1 MDATYRDFIAA
12 RREDILAHME
22 TALAASGRTLA
33 DVALVAVSK
42 TVGVDEVLAAID
54 AGYRVFGENRP
65 QELMRKR
72 DALEACD
79 GVPSVRFDMIG
90 NLQKNKVNAV
100 LGRAELIH
108 SIGSLHLAEAVS
120 SRVER
125 RIAGGEMSAP
135 QPALLEVNVSGEASK
150 SGFSPD
156 ELRASFNELRELCG
170 IDIRG
175 LMTMAPRGDKTV
187 ARACFAGLR
196 ELRDELAAASGLA
209 LPELSCGM
217 SEDFE
222 VALEEGSTIVRLGRV
237 VFDPA
242 FAVR

>member
-1 MDATYRDFIAA
+1 MDAAYRDFIAG
-12 RREDILAHME
+12 RREDILARME
-22 TALAASGRTLA
+22 AALAESGRTLA
-33 DVALVAVSK
+33 DAKLVAVSK
-42 TVGVDEVLAAID
+42 TVGVDEVLAAVD
-54 AGYRVFGENRP
+54 AGYRMFGENRP
-65 QELMRKR
+65 QELVRKL
-72 DALEACD
+72 DALGAVE
-79 GVPSVRFDMIG
+79 GLPSLRFDMIG

-120 SRVER
+120 ARVER
-125 RIAGGEMSAP
+125 RMAEGGMSAP
-135 QPALLEVNVSGEASK
+135 QPVLLEVNVSGEESK
-150 SGFSPD
+150 SGFSPEEVRASLD
-156 ELRASFNELRELCG
+156 ELRGLCG

-196 ELRDELAAASGLA
+196 ELRDELAAASGLS

-222 VALEEGSTIVRLGRV
+222 AALAEGSTIVRLGRV

>member
-1 MDATYRDFIAA
+1 MDATYRDFIAR
-12 RREDILAHME
+12 RREDILARMKR
-22 TALAASGRTLA
+22 ALAATGRSLA
-33 DVALVAVSK
+33 DITLVAVSK
-42 TVGVDEVLAAID
+42 TVDTDEVLAAID

-72 DALEACD
+72 DALDALG
-79 GVPSVRFDMIG
+79 GVPPVRFDMIG
-90 NLQKNKVNAV
+90 NLQKNKVNTV

-125 RIAGGEMSAP
+125 RVADGGLPAR
-135 QPALLEVNVSGEASK
+135 QPVLLEVNVSGEASK

-156 ELRASFNELRELCG
+156 VLRASFDELRALCG

-175 LMTMAPRGDKTV
+175 LMTMAPQGDKTV
-187 ARACFAGLR
+187 ARSCFAGLR

-222 VALEEGSTIVRLGRV
+222 AALEEGSTIVRLGRV
-237 VFDPA
+237 VFDPS

>member
-1 MDATYRDFIAA
+1 MDETYRDFIER
-12 RREDILAHME
+12 RREDILTRMGR
-22 TALAASGRTLA
+22 ALAASGRTLA
-33 DVALVAVSK
+33 DVTLVAVSK

-54 AGYRVFGENRP
+54 AGYRVFAENRP
-65 QELMRKR
+65 QELVRKL
-72 DALEACD
+72 DALGACE

-100 LGRAELIH
+100 LGRAALIH

-125 RIAGGEMSAP
+125 RVADGEMPAP
-135 QPALLEVNVSGEASK
+135 QPVLLEVNVSGEASK

-156 ELRASFNELRELCG
+156 ELRASIDSLRELCG

-175 LMTMAPRGDKTV
+175 LMTMAPRGDKSV

-196 ELRDELAAASGLA
+196 ELCDELAASSGLA

-217 SEDFE
+217 SEDFD